1 VTSQVWDRLSKTTNH
16 NMNTSKGYRDL
27 IVYKKAFALAM
38 NVFHTSK
45 GFPKEERY
53 ALTDQIRRSSRA
65 VCSCIAE
72 AYRKR
77 QYQPY
82 FVNKVS
88 DADGENSETIVWL
101 EFSEGCEYLTTEK
114 RKELEDLSDEVGRML
129 NYMVQNP
136 EKFLPKS
143 KKQ

>member
-1 VTSQVWDRLSKTTNH
+1 
-16 NMNTSKGYRDL
+16 MNTSRGYRDL

-53 ALTDQIRRSSRA
+53 ALTDQIRRSSRS
-65 VCSCIAE
+65 VCTCIAE

-77 QYQPY
+77 QYPRY

-88 DADGENSETIVWL
+88 DADSENGETVVWT
-101 EFSEGCEYLTTEK
+101 EFADGCQYITAEK
-114 RKELEDLSDEVGRML
+114 KNEIEKLSDEVGRML
-129 NYMVQNP
+129 NSMINNP
-136 EKFLPKS
+136 EKFLPKN
-143 KKQ
+143 KK